1 MNSAVHGPPARSIV
15 AAFATAL
22 LASAC
27 GADPGAAGGVRATR
41 PDPVPSRP
49 SAVGGAGAPHGVAS
63 AGGDGPGADEDRR
76 APTGGRRLDPGASA
90 RRGAGAPD
98 PVGHRELPLQF
109 STQGTSKTPVVLP
122 WTFREVVFVDAIR
135 RPARAERLSGL
146 PRSVRTGLAPARS
159 KRHLGQRGWRARRPR
174 RFAVEL
180 DVFARFHAAPGQED
194 RIGETGFEVLSVV
207 SSCWA
212 S

>member
-135 RPARAERLSGL
+135 RPARAERLLACREASELAWLRPGPDVTL
-146 PRSVRTGLAPARS
+146 DSAGGERAARGGSPWSSMSSPDSMPRRGRRTGSGRQDS
-159 KRHLGQRGWRARRPR
+159 K
-174 RFAVEL
+174 
-180 DVFARFHAAPGQED
+180 
-194 RIGETGFEVLSVV
+194 
-207 SSCWA
+207 C
-212 S
+212 